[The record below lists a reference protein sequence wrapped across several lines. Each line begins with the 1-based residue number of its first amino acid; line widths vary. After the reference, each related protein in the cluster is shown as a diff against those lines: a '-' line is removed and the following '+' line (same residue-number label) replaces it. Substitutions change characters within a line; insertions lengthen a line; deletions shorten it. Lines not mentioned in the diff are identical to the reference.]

1 MKRPTNKI
9 PRNQRLSGEIQREVY
24 EIISRKLKNP
34 LVTEMFSVT
43 NVDVSK
49 DLSHAN
55 VFISVYSTDK
65 EKSQRTFLAI
75 KEDAKRIRYEL
86 AKTSRARTVP
96 ELHFILDGSM
106 EYGDKMDKLFLEI
119 AKGEKG

>member
-65 EKSQRTFLAI
+65 EKSERTFLAI

>member
-65 EKSQRTFLAI
+65 EKSGRTFLAI

>member
-1 MKRPTNKI
+1 MKRPTNKL

-65 EKSQRTFLAI
+65 EKSGRTFLAI